1 MAIIFLSDVY
11 VDIIIDRFIKYL
23 NVEKFVAK
31 IAIILLLIA
40 LGLEITYGMDVIITS
55 QSQIDSERGIL
66 PLNEDARG
74 IIFGGGAVA
83 LSVIG
88 FVVGRKEPNKAIPI
102 LLLING
108 GLIIL
113 GMIIVISMPT
123 LETKQD
129 FMRTIGSTM
138 IFGGILIGLG
148 IAKIIIDKKKL
159 ITT

>member
-1 MAIIFLSDVY
+1 M
-11 VDIIIDRFIKYL
+11 
-23 NVEKFVAK
+23 AK

-55 QSQIDSERGIL
+55 QSQIDSERGFL
-66 PLNEDARG
+66 PLNEDVRG

-83 LSVIG
+83 LSIIG

-102 LLLING
+102 LLFING

-129 FMRTIGSTM
+129 FMRTIGTTM

-159 ITT
+159 IATWFFLINKWNFNKMLLRQIHKV

>member
-1 MAIIFLSDVY
+1 M
-11 VDIIIDRFIKYL
+11 
-23 NVEKFVAK
+23 AK

-159 ITT
+159 IAT